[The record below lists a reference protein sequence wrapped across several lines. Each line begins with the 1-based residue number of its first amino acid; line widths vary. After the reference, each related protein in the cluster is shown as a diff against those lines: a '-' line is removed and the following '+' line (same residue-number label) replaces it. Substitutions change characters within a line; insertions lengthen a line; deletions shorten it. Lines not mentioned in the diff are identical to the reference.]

1 MQAGD
6 LIICNDVMGFVVEVK
21 AFTFTVNT
29 PMGVKELSLSAN
41 PVVMST
47 AQEIA
52 QTYANQIAKVVHSN

>member
-6 LIICNDVMGFVVEVK
+6 LIICNDVMGFVIEIK
-21 AFTFTVNT
+21 ALTFTLNT